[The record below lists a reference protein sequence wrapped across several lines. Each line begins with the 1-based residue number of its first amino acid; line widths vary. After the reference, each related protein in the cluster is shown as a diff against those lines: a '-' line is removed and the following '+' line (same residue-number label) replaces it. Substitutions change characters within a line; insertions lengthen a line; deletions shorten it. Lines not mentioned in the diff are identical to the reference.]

1 MRKLILVLLL
11 IPILSFSQKQTI
23 VELTHDQSQ
32 DINYYRSIKN
42 NTKVLNYI
50 LADGNKVSVGDTL
63 IIGLPTSQSSTS
75 NTYAGGSYGTLA
87 TGLARTNTKTKKEFE
102 FVQRGRPAGFGSVMG
117 SLGGEGPSMAGAD
130 LANEVAKVD
139 EIKVVHKGSKKKPLK
154 VILVIGEI
162 NGRAFGLNKYLSVL
176 DAELAI
182 SYGEIRLNNAKMTRA
197 EAIAKL
203 KESKELLDLE
213 LMSKEE
219 YDKIRT
225 ELTPVITGKK

>member
-1 MRKLILVLLL
+1 MKNLIYLILL
-11 IPILSFSQKQTI
+11 IPIISLSQKKTI
-23 VELTHDQSQ
+23 LELTHDQSQ
-32 DINYYRSIKN
+32 DINYYKTVKN
-42 NTKVLNYI
+42 NTQVLNYI
-50 LADGNKVSVGDTL
+50 LADGNKLSVGDTL

-75 NTYAGGSYGTLA
+75 NTYAGGAGVA
-87 TGLARTNTKTKKEFE
+87 GVARTNTRSRKEFE
-102 FVQRGRPAGFGSVMG
+102 FVQRGRPAGFGNVMG
-117 SLGGEGPSMAGAD
+117 ALGGQGPSMAGAD
-130 LANEVAKVD
+130 LANEVAKID
-139 EIKVVHKGSKKKPLK
+139 EMKVVHKGSKKKPLQ

-162 NGRAFGLNKYLSVL
+162 NGRAFGVNKYLSVL

-182 SYGEIRLNNAKMTRA
+182 SYGEIKLKNAKMTRA

-225 ELTPVITGKK
+225 ELTPIIRGN